1 MNREFRIIPQQ
12 RKSTMLCNLSMAR
25 NYLVS
30 ILCHREIV
38 YRLHEVRLYEKI
50 FVFINRE
57 LILIKRKELT
67 KA

>member
-1 MNREFRIIPQQ
+1 MNREFRIILQQ

-25 NYLVS
+25 NYFVS

-50 FVFINRE
+50 FVYNRE